1 MSLDRDYPAGTF
13 NKVLI
18 VTKPL
23 PDDLTNSI
31 GSEVVDFCKKN
42 DVMWSFTPA
51 MYEGNSD
58 RLLIVAIGGDGT
70 MLGAMRLS
78 LELEGSFV
86 FGINTGSLGFLSES
100 LPDIISIPK
109 LLSNIGRDFC
119 EMEERMALSATV
131 YVDGEPWARN
141 LMAMNE
147 FVIAPMTLQSPMVTE
162 VFINDK
168 FVSKN
173 QGSGVLVASSTGSTA
188 MALSGGGAIVSPSTN
203 IMQIVPIM
211 AHTLTS
217 RPIITTGRDTI
228 SLKATQQSVHKPIE
242 VYGDGIDL
250 CTIQESRKKE
260 IELRIEKHPSTVKI
274 CRPQTWDFFNV
285 LREKMK
291 W

>member
-1 MSLDRDYPAGTF
+1 MNDYPAGTY

-18 VTKPL
+18 LTKPN
-23 PDDLTNSI
+23 PDELTNTI
-31 GSEVVDFCKKN
+31 GSIVVEFCKEN
-42 DVMWSFTPA
+42 DVQWSFTPA
-51 MYEGNSD
+51 AYKNNSE

-78 LELEGSFV
+78 LELKGSIV
-86 FGINTGSLGFLSES
+86 YGVNTGSLGFLAEEFN
-100 LPDIISIPK
+100 DNMYNV
-109 LLSNIGRDFC
+109 LSNIGRKFGII
-119 EMEERMALSATV
+119 EERMALTAEVTME
-131 YVDGEPWARN
+131 GEVLA
-141 LMAMNE
+141 LYLAAMNE
-147 FVIAPMTLQSPMVTE
+147 FVLAPMTIQSPLTTE

-168 FVSKN
+168 FVSRN

-203 IMQIVPIM
+203 IMQIVPVM

-228 SLKATQQSVHKPIE
+228 TLKTTVHDERRPVE
-242 VYGDGIDL
+242 VYGDGMYLAGSQDYGKG
-250 CTIQESRKKE
+250 TIEVK
-260 IELRIEKHPSTVKI
+260 IAKHPTTVNVY
-274 CRPQTWDFFNV
+274 RPENWDFFNV

>member
-1 MSLDRDYPAGTF
+1 MNDYPAGTY

-18 VTKPL
+18 LTKPN
-23 PDDLTNSI
+23 PDEVTNYI
-31 GSEVVDFCKKN
+31 GSEVVKFCEEN
-42 DVMWSFTPA
+42 DVKWSFTPA
-51 MYEGNSD
+51 MYKDDSE
-58 RLLIVAIGGDGT
+58 RLMIVAIGGDGT

-86 FGINTGSLGFLSES
+86 YGINTGSLGFLSEN
-100 LPDIISIPK
+100 ISCINGITK
-109 LLSNIGRDFC
+109 IFSNIGRGFGV
-119 EMEERMALSATV
+119 MEERMALTAEVSM
-131 YVDGEPWARN
+131 DGEILARD
-141 LMAMNE
+141 LDAMNE
-147 FVIAPMTLQSPMVTE
+147 FVLAPMTIQSPLVTE

-168 FVSKN
+168 FVSSN

-228 SLKATQQSVHKPIE
+228 TLKATVHDEKRPVEI
-242 VYGDGIDL
+242 YGDGIYLASSQDFGTG
-250 CTIQESRKKE
+250 TIEVT
-260 IELRIEKHPSTVKI
+260 IAKHPTTVKVY
-274 CRPQTWDFFNV
+274 RPESWDFFNV